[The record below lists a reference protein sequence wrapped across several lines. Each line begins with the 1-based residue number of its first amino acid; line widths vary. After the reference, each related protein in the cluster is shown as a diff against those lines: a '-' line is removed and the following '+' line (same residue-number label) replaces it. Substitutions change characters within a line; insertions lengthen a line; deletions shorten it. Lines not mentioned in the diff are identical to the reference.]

1 MDAPLGVGLIGFGYI
16 GKVHAYG
23 YRTMPLFY
31 DPLPVPTRL
40 VGVATSRPETARR
53 AAEQGGFAFGTADWR
68 DLLDRDDIHIIDIA
82 SPNHLHLEQLLAAIA
97 ANKHI
102 YCDKPLVVTAEEAAR
117 VEEALAGYRGIGQM
131 TLQYRFYPATLR
143 AKQLVDEGLLGNLIG
158 LRGAYLHAGSVDPE
172 RPMGWKQLA
181 SAGGGVLRDLGSHI
195 LDLVDHLVGP
205 FDRVLAETR
214 VLYPTRPLP
223 GAEGE
228 PGERVDVEAEDQV
241 LMWLQAPNGA
251 LGTLEASKIATGAED
266 ELRFELHGDRGALRF
281 NLMEP
286 NHLEAYDLRDPDA
299 PLGGHRGWKRI
310 DTVQHYGGA
319 SILPSGKAAVGWMRG
334 HLHCL
339 YHFLQGVAAGEQP
352 EPSLQAGVRLQRML
366 DAAERAAQSGAWQDL
381 A

>member
-1 MDAPLGVGLIGFGYI
+1 MAEPLGVGVIGFGYI

-68 DLLDRDDIHIIDIA
+68 ELIDRRDIHIIDIC
-82 SPNHLHLEQLLAAIA
+82 SPNHLHLEQILAAIA
-97 ANKHI
+97 AGKHI

-117 VEEALAGYRGIGQM
+117 VEEALAGYQGIGQM

-143 AKQLVDEGLLGNLIG
+143 ARELVEEGFLGDLIG
-158 LRGAYLHAGSVDPE
+158 LRGAYLHSGSVDPE

-205 FDRVLAETR
+205 FAEVQAETR
-214 VLYPTRPLP
+214 VLYPERPLA
-223 GAEGE
+223 G
-228 PGERVDVEAEDQV
+228 GERVPVEAEDQV
-241 LMWLQAPNGA
+241 LLWLRAPNGA
-251 LGTLEASKIATGAED
+251 LGSLEASKIATGAED

-281 NLMEP
+281 NLMAP
-286 NHLEAYDLRDPDA
+286 NYLEAYDLHAPDV
-299 PLGGHRGWKRI
+299 PHGGRRGWQRI
-310 DTVQHYGGA
+310 DTVQRYDGA
-319 SILPSGKAAVGWMRG
+319 SMLPSPKASIGWMRG

-339 YHFLQGVAAGEQP
+339 YAFLRGIATGEQP
-352 EPSLQAGVRLQRML
+352 EPSLAAGVRLQRML
-366 DAAERAAQSGAWQDL
+366 TAAERAAETGTWQAL
-381 A
+381 P